1 MVLEHVDLLE
11 EHFTTGLLLLVDL
24 VCAQSFDY
32 LRVDL
37 GVLTLSLFVHFGCDL
52 LVVEVELAD
61 RLQLLDVRVHLHLVR
76 LLKLV
81 TKQKLDTLSLRLTVF
96 R

>member
-1 MVLEHVDLLE
+1 MVLEHVDLLQQ
-11 EHFTTGLLLLVDL
+11 HFATGLLLLVDL

-37 GVLTLSLFVHFGCDL
+37 GVLTLSLLVHFGCDL

-61 RLQLLDVRVHLHLVR
+61 RLQLLDVRVHLHLVS

-81 TKQKLDTLSLRLTVF
+81 TKQKLDS
-96 R
+96 

>member
-11 EHFTTGLLLLVDL
+11 EHFATSLLLLIDL

-61 RLQLLDVRVHLHLVR
+61 RLQLLDVRVNLHLVR

-81 TKQKLDTLSLRLTVF
+81 TKQKLDS
-96 R
+96 